1 MEDERMRRTSLWIRD
16 GISAATR
23 LGATATVFS
32 FLFLV
37 SATAAPSFAQEE
49 KEEEKPKGVQYEA
62 VVGATFTQANYV
74 DWAEGG
80 EDALS
85 YVLLLL
91 GGVSEDRT
99 HDKWKVAGFLGF
111 GQTKIGSEDIRISA
125 NEVAAEGEYKYKLP
139 KKFSAYAAAGF
150 RSALVTGYDYSVE
163 PKLEKASFN
172 DPGYYSLSLGAAY
185 DIKPEPTY
193 FRTRLGVGFKYT
205 TAKTHFE
212 FGYADDPDTPGLDKD
227 KLETGIDSVTE
238 LDAKISDNLTY
249 VSKLALFSRFQDLD
263 VWDVRW
269 DNKVKAQINKYVST
283 QFELVLLFD
292 KDVTGRLQRYN
303 VLSIGITYA
312 FM

>member
-1 MEDERMRRTSLWIRD
+1 MLRSL
-16 GISAATR
+16 ISVRNTASTACLFRAAATAVC
-23 LGATATVFS
+23 L
-32 FLFLV
+32 LFV
-37 SATAAPSFAQEE
+37 IAATAAPSLAQEE
-49 KEEEKPKGVQYEA
+49 EEEQKPEGVQYEA
-62 VVGATFTQANYV
+62 AVGATFTQANYV

-99 HDKWKVAGFLGF
+99 HDKWKVAGFVGF

-125 NEVAAEGEYKYKLP
+125 NEIAAEGEYNYKLP

-150 RSALVTGYDYSVE
+150 RSALVTGYDYSEE
-163 PKLEKASFN
+163 PKIEKASFN

-185 DIKPEPTY
+185 DIKPKPTF
-193 FRTRLGVGFKYT
+193 FRTRLGLGFKYT
-205 TAKTHFE
+205 TAQTHFE

-238 LDAKISDNLTY
+238 LDAQISDNLTY

-269 DNKVKAQINKYVST
+269 DNKVKAQINKYLST

-292 KDVTGRLQRYN
+292 KDVSGRLQRYN
-303 VLSIGITYA
+303 VLSLGITYT